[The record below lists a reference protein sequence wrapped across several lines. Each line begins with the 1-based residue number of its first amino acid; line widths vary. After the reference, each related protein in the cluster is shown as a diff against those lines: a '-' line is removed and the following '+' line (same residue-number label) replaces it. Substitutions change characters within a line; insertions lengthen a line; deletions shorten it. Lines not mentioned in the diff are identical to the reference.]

1 MGFIDQ
7 SRQRMRLAR
16 QRKQLES
23 EPRPHALSELARA
36 YLSFGDRSSA
46 EEVAQFAGRLFPES
60 EDVKRLCASLRGGDL
75 DARLLQAKEAVS
87 KRPSVA
93 SFLELADS
101 YRALGRDDQYGI
113 TLREALERFQQDTT
127 VLTQLAELRYRRYQD
142 SFATPDGKAALDLY
156 DRAIDADA
164 DNLKARFQS
173 AELLYRIG
181 ANDRCK
187 SQLEKLL
194 AISPEH
200 ERAERLLELLT
211 DDAPEDSC
219 DLLSAFALVE
229 ERMEFVRDRLPWD
242 VARIAAVRSSDS
254 MFDPV
259 AELETL
265 ASTSRARQVVY
276 FDVDGVMHARRCES
290 AFAESVRRVAEACCR
305 AGRGMELGA
314 PARFTIEAETG
325 SIVLEMKRGASLG
338 LLIDA
343 AAQVESAAIAARD
356 SLERMTRGA

>member
-46 EEVAQFAGRLFPES
+46 EEVAEFAGRLFPES

-75 DARLLQAKEAVS
+75 DARLLQAKAAVS

-93 SFLELADS
+93 SFLELAEA
-101 YRALGRDDQYGI
+101 YRALGRDDQYGT

-156 DRAIDADA
+156 ERAIEADA

-181 ANDRCK
+181 ANEPCK
-187 SQLEKLL
+187 AQLEKLL

-200 ERAERLLELLT
+200 ERAERLLGFLT
-211 DDAPEDSC
+211 ADAPDDSC

-229 ERMEFVRDRLPWD
+229 ERMEFVRERLPWD
-242 VARIAAVRSSDS
+242 AARTVAIRSDS

-265 ASTSRARQVVY
+265 ANASRARQVVF
-276 FDVDGVMHARRCES
+276 FDASGVMHARRCES
-290 AFAESVRRVAEACCR
+290 AFAESVRRVAESCCR

-325 SIVLEMKRGASLG
+325 SVVLEMKRGASLG

-343 AAQVESAAIAARD
+343 HAQVESAAIAARD